1 MRCRGVTVGIL
12 AAVVLSWS
20 TVSSNSN
27 NAAQATS
34 LPQSAPDRSSPSIP
48 ASLTAQRE
56 VLSKYCQTCH
66 NQRLRTAGLALDTA
80 NLDDVTA
87 DAELWENVIR
97 KLRVGAMPP
106 PGLPRPDERTLHAVA
121 AGLEAAID
129 RAAAVAPNP
138 GRTETFHRL
147 NRAEYANAIRDVLGL
162 EVNDLSTLLPADDA
176 GHQGFDNIAEVL
188 SVSPALLERYMAAA
202 RKLSQLALGLPPR
215 GATVDTYRVSS
226 LLVQDDR
233 VDEALP
239 FGSRGGIA
247 IHRYFPVDGEY
258 SIKLTLQRTKN
269 SENII
274 GLGRPHQ
281 LEVRVDGVRV
291 AGFTVGGEDK
301 GNPAPMSFAGRFPGD
316 PEWEQ
321 YVHHADDAL
330 QARFAVRAG
339 PRVVGVS
346 FVQSTPEPVGILQ
359 PRPEYTVSPEQDELQ
374 TGNPGIEIVAIGGPF
389 TVTGPGDTKSRR
401 TILLCQPS
409 RADDQ
414 KACARKILSALV
426 RRAYRGLATDADV
439 DTLLRFFETG
449 RRDDG
454 FEGGIQLALERLL
467 TDPRFLFRVEADP
480 PTAAPG
486 TVYPLSSLELAS
498 RLSFFLWSSI
508 PDEELLD
515 LAVGGRLESPTVL
528 EGQVRRML
536 SDSRSS
542 ALVENFVGQ
551 WLQLRNLR
559 NISPDTVLFPGF
571 DENLRAALQR
581 ETEEFVRSQF
591 REDRSIVDLIRA
603 DYSFLNDRLARHYQ
617 IPGVHGSRFRKVT
630 FPTAER
636 GGLIGQ
642 GSLLA
647 VTSYP
652 NRTSPVL
659 RGKWVLEVLL
669 GAPPPPPPA
678 DVPPLPDRSETGKP
692 ASVRQ
697 RLEAHRN
704 NPRCASC
711 HAPMDPLGF
720 ALENFDPIGG
730 WRDSEGGFPIDA
742 LATMPGGPTFSGPAE
757 LRAFLLSRREQFV
770 NTFAAGLLTYALGR
784 NLEHYDMP
792 VVRSIVRDAA
802 THDHRWSSLILGI
815 VNSVPFRMRT
825 ARPRSDTPTV
835 GSSASRSEPVTR
847 NPRSR

>member
-1 MRCRGVTVGIL
+1 MRRGGVTVGIL

-20 TVSSNSN
+20 TVSSSSRSS
-27 NAAQATS
+27 AQATS
-34 LPQSAPDRSSPSIP
+34 LPSSAPHPSSPSVP
-48 ASLTAQRE
+48 DPLTSQRD
-56 VLSKYCQTCH
+56 VLSKYCQSCH

-80 NLDDVTA
+80 SLDDVA
-87 DAELWENVIR
+87 GQAELWENVIR

-106 PGLPRPDERTLHAVA
+106 PGLPRPYDRTLRALA
-121 AGLEAAID
+121 SSLETAID
-129 RAAAVAPNP
+129 RAAAAAPNP

-162 EVNDLSTLLPADDA
+162 EIDDLSALLPADDA

-202 RKLSQLALGLPPR
+202 RKLSRLALGLPPR
-215 GATVDTYRVSS
+215 GASVDTYRVSS

-247 IHRYFPVDGEY
+247 IQRYFPVDGEY

-274 GLGRPHQ
+274 GLGRPH
-281 LEVRVDGVRV
+281 LLDVRVDGVRV
-291 AGFTVGGEDK
+291 ARFTVGGEDK
-301 GNPAPMSFAGRFPGD
+301 GSPAPMSFAGRFPGT
-316 PEWEQ
+316 PEWEK
-321 YVHHADDAL
+321 YVHHADDVL
-330 QARFAVRAG
+330 QARFTARAG

-374 TGNPGIEIVAIGGPF
+374 TGNPGIEIVSIGGPF
-389 TVTGPGDTKSRR
+389 TVAGPGDTKSRR
-401 TILLCQPS
+401 TVLLCQPS
-409 RADDQ
+409 RPSDQ
-414 KACARKILSALV
+414 NACAKKILSTLA
-426 RRAYRGLATDADV
+426 RRAYRGLATDQDV
-439 DTLLRFFETG
+439 DTLLRFFEAG
-449 RRDDG
+449 RRDEG
-454 FEGGIQLALERLL
+454 FEGGIQLAVERLL
-467 TDPRFLFRVEADP
+467 ADPRFLFRMEVDP
-480 PTAAPG
+480 PATPTGTAYSLGA
-486 TVYPLSSLELAS
+486 LELAS

-508 PDEELLD
+508 PDPELLD
-515 LAVGGRLESPTVL
+515 LAASGTLRNPAVL
-528 EGQVRRML
+528 EAQVRRML
-536 SDSRSS
+536 ADPRSD
-542 ALVENFVGQ
+542 ALVDNFVGQ

-559 NISPDTVLFPGF
+559 NVSPDTVLFPGF

-591 REDRSIVDLIRA
+591 REDRSVVDLIRA

-617 IPGVHGSRFRKVT
+617 VPGIHGSRFRKVT
-630 FPTAER
+630 FSTGER

-642 GSLLA
+642 GSLMA

-659 RGKWVLEVLL
+659 RGKWVLETLL
-669 GAPPPPPPA
+669 GAPPPPPPP
-678 DVPPLPDRSETGKP
+678 DVPPLPERSESGKP
-692 ASVRQ
+692 TSVRL

-720 ALENFDPIGG
+720 ALENFDPLGG

-742 LATMPGGPTFSGPAE
+742 TATMPGGPTFSGPAE

-770 NTFAAGLLTYALGR
+770 STFAAGLLTYAVGR
-784 NLEHYDMP
+784 NLEYYDMP
-792 VVRSIVRDAA
+792 AVRALVRDAA
-802 THDHRWSSLILGI
+802 PDDHRWSSLVLGI
-815 VNSVPFRMRT
+815 VK
-825 ARPRSDTPTV
+825 
-835 GSSASRSEPVTR
+835 SASFQMRRSQ
-847 NPRSR
+847 S